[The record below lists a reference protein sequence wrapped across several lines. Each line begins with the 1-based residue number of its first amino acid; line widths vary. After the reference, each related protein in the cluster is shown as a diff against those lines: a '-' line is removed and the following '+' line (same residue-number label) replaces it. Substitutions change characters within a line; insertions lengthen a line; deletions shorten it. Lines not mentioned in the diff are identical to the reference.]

1 MNAYDYHLSKRKDSS
16 SDKKCIK
23 SIHINTKEFFLT
35 PSKSNTTSAK
45 KNFEFRKSKYYSS
58 MKKNKNNNNINLK
71 LSSEHKSSIKNCIFY
86 ERALDLV
93 KNQNK
98 KLDEETHKIMSK
110 ISNSE
115 NMKRL
120 KEERKINYKNK
131 QIFLSKLIKEKEKEM
146 KEKKYKVKLMKNQ
159 EIERAKNIIIYRKIN
174 SENLSEKKRILKR
187 KILQDISE
195 EKNKINEE
203 KKRKI
208 NLIKIVDNDIFKRK
222 KEIEKRKK
230 LMEKKQ
236 LEQEI
241 KIQEGFNK
249 KLAIK
254 ICELKKIGLDK
265 IDFLQRIKLKL
276 ENKF

>member
-1 MNAYDYHLSKRKDSS
+1 
-16 SDKKCIK
+16 
-23 SIHINTKEFFLT
+23 
-35 PSKSNTTSAK
+35 
-45 KNFEFRKSKYYSS
+45 
-58 MKKNKNNNNINLK
+58 
-71 LSSEHKSSIKNCIFY
+71 
-86 ERALDLV
+86 
-93 KNQNK
+93 
-98 KLDEETHKIMSK
+98 
-110 ISNSE
+110 
-115 NMKRL
+115 
-120 KEERKINYKNK
+120 
-131 QIFLSKLIKEKEKEM
+131 M

-241 KIQEGFNK
+241 KIQEDFNK

>member
-1 MNAYDYHLSKRKDSS
+1 
-16 SDKKCIK
+16 
-23 SIHINTKEFFLT
+23 
-35 PSKSNTTSAK
+35 
-45 KNFEFRKSKYYSS
+45 
-58 MKKNKNNNNINLK
+58 MKKNNNNNNINLK
-71 LSSEHKSSIKNCIFY
+71 LSSEQKSSIKNCIFY

-208 NLIKIVDNDIFKRK
+208 NLIKIVDDDIFKRK

-241 KIQEGFNK
+241 KIQEDFNK

>member
-1 MNAYDYHLSKRKDSS
+1 
-16 SDKKCIK
+16 
-23 SIHINTKEFFLT
+23 
-35 PSKSNTTSAK
+35 
-45 KNFEFRKSKYYSS
+45 
-58 MKKNKNNNNINLK
+58 MKKNNNNNNINLK

-187 KILQDISE
+187 KIL
-195 EKNKINEE
+195 NT
-203 KKRKI
+203 RY
-208 NLIKIVDNDIFKRK
+208 F
-222 KEIEKRKK
+222 
-230 LMEKKQ
+230 
-236 LEQEI
+236 
-241 KIQEGFNK
+241 
-249 KLAIK
+249 
-254 ICELKKIGLDK
+254 
-265 IDFLQRIKLKL
+265 
-276 ENKF
+276 

>member
-1 MNAYDYHLSKRKDSS
+1 MNADDYHLSQRKNSS
-16 SDKKCIK
+16 SDKKGVK
-23 SIHINTKEFFLT
+23 SIHIHTNEFFLT
-35 PSKSNTTSAK
+35 PSKSNTTSNK
-45 KNFEFRKSKYYSS
+45 KKFNFPKPKYYSS
-58 MKKNKNNNNINLK
+58 MKKDNKNNINLK
-71 LSSEHKSSIKNCIFY
+71 LSSMHKSSIKNRIFY
-86 ERALDLV
+86 ERELNLL
-93 KNQNK
+93 KNKNK

-110 ISNSE
+110 INNSE
-115 NMKRL
+115 NMKKL

-131 QIFLSKLIKEKEKEM
+131 QNFLSNLLKEKEKEM
-146 KEKKYKVKLMKNQ
+146 KEKKYKVKLMKSQ
-159 EIERAKNIIIYRKIN
+159 EIERIKNIVIYRKIN
-174 SENLSEKKRILKR
+174 SENLSEKKRILKK

-241 KIQEGFNK
+241 KIQEDFNK

>member
-1 MNAYDYHLSKRKDSS
+1 
-16 SDKKCIK
+16 
-23 SIHINTKEFFLT
+23 
-35 PSKSNTTSAK
+35 
-45 KNFEFRKSKYYSS
+45 
-58 MKKNKNNNNINLK
+58 MKKNNNNNNINLK

-131 QIFLSKLIKEKEKEM
+131 QIFLTKLIKEKEKEM

-241 KIQEGFNK
+241 KIQEDFNK

>member
-1 MNAYDYHLSKRKDSS
+1 
-16 SDKKCIK
+16 
-23 SIHINTKEFFLT
+23 
-35 PSKSNTTSAK
+35 
-45 KNFEFRKSKYYSS
+45 

-131 QIFLSKLIKEKEKEM
+131 QIFLTKLIKEKEKEM

-159 EIERAKNIIIYRKIN
+159 EIERSKNIIIYRKIN

-241 KIQEGFNK
+241 KIQEDFNK

>member
-1 MNAYDYHLSKRKDSS
+1 
-16 SDKKCIK
+16 
-23 SIHINTKEFFLT
+23 
-35 PSKSNTTSAK
+35 
-45 KNFEFRKSKYYSS
+45 

-208 NLIKIVDNDIFKRK
+208 NLIKIVDDDIFKRK

-241 KIQEGFNK
+241 KIQEDFNK

>member
-1 MNAYDYHLSKRKDSS
+1 
-16 SDKKCIK
+16 
-23 SIHINTKEFFLT
+23 
-35 PSKSNTTSAK
+35 
-45 KNFEFRKSKYYSS
+45 
-58 MKKNKNNNNINLK
+58 MKKNNNNNINLK

-131 QIFLSKLIKEKEKEM
+131 QIFLTKLIKEKEKEM

-241 KIQEGFNK
+241 KIQEDFNK

>member
-1 MNAYDYHLSKRKDSS
+1 
-16 SDKKCIK
+16 
-23 SIHINTKEFFLT
+23 
-35 PSKSNTTSAK
+35 
-45 KNFEFRKSKYYSS
+45 
-58 MKKNKNNNNINLK
+58 MKKNNNNNNINLK

-187 KILQDISE
+187 KILQDIFE

-241 KIQEGFNK
+241 KIQEDFNK

>member
-1 MNAYDYHLSKRKDSS
+1 M
-16 SDKKCIK
+16 K
-23 SIHINTKEFFLT
+23 S
-35 PSKSNTTSAK
+35 
-45 KNFEFRKSKYYSS
+45 
-58 MKKNKNNNNINLK
+58 
-71 LSSEHKSSIKNCIFY
+71 
-86 ERALDLV
+86 
-93 KNQNK
+93 
-98 KLDEETHKIMSK
+98 
-110 ISNSE
+110 
-115 NMKRL
+115 
-120 KEERKINYKNK
+120 
-131 QIFLSKLIKEKEKEM
+131 
-146 KEKKYKVKLMKNQ
+146 Q
-159 EIERAKNIIIYRKIN
+159 EIERIKNIVIYRKIN
-174 SENLSEKKRILKR
+174 SENLSEKKRILKK
-187 KILQDISE
+187 KILQGISE

-241 KIQEGFNK
+241 KIQEDFNK

>member
-1 MNAYDYHLSKRKDSS
+1 
-16 SDKKCIK
+16 
-23 SIHINTKEFFLT
+23 
-35 PSKSNTTSAK
+35 
-45 KNFEFRKSKYYSS
+45 
-58 MKKNKNNNNINLK
+58 
-71 LSSEHKSSIKNCIFY
+71 
-86 ERALDLV
+86 
-93 KNQNK
+93 
-98 KLDEETHKIMSK
+98 MSK

-208 NLIKIVDNDIFKRK
+208 NLIKIVDDDIFKRK

-241 KIQEGFNK
+241 KIQEDFNK